1 MVRAND
7 DGFHQLATTNIQYT
21 QTLGHT
27 NTSRQRNLKT
37 RIRCVDDEPQYSNI
51 ERKRDSKWMLHTV
64 ENYLCYLFIRFDCA
78 VVAGHIVGLGAL
90 CAYSLC
96 YKLSFSNTNA
106 VRSLG
111 SRWLQTI
118 FVFDVFVQSQ
128 AAYDF
133 FFFFLI
139 VFITHTLFFSRL
151 LLILRT
157 NSCSLLLLYLTP
169 FSIFKSIWIS
179 YNVKTL
185 QL

>member
-1 MVRAND
+1 
-7 DGFHQLATTNIQYT
+7 
-21 QTLGHT
+21 
-27 NTSRQRNLKT
+27 
-37 RIRCVDDEPQYSNI
+37 
-51 ERKRDSKWMLHTV
+51 MLHTV

-169 FSIFKSIWIS
+169 FSIFKSI
-179 YNVKTL
+179 
-185 QL
+185 